1 MQPSPPIRGRRLP
14 YNSWPSR
21 TTFVC
26 KLTSL
31 WRVERSALARVV
43 GEQPD
48 LGDLQPVQDFAS
60 DDIATFFGFKTELG
74 ECDGKRDGLA
84 AAGDNLPIAGWI
96 AEISLNHE
104 GSRCN

>member
-1 MQPSPPIRGRRLP
+1 M
-14 YNSWPSR
+14 
-21 TTFVC
+21 
-26 KLTSL
+26 L

>member
-1 MQPSPPIRGRRLP
+1 MQ
-14 YNSWPSR
+14 
-21 TTFVC
+21 
-26 KLTSL
+26 
-31 WRVERSALARVV
+31 
-43 GEQPD
+43 D
-48 LGDLQPVQDFAS
+48 LAS